1 VLRSRSVGK
10 AGVRVKLFILIA
22 LACISG
28 CSWFHARKPPA
39 PIPPELIVTGAPT
52 GSVLFI
58 DGVQAGAPT
67 ESNKRTHDLVVTAG
81 THTVEVRMGDHTVY
95 RENAFVG
102 PGDKRVIMVLSG
114 VSRE

>member
-1 VLRSRSVGK
+1 
-10 AGVRVKLFILIA
+10 VKLFILIA
-22 LACISG
+22 LLCVSG

-39 PIPPELIVTGAPT
+39 PNPPELIVTGAPT

-81 THTVEVRMGDHTVY
+81 THTVEVRMGDNTVY
-95 RENAFVG
+95 RENTYVA
-102 PGDKRVIMVLSG
+102 PGEKRVIMVLSG

>member
-1 VLRSRSVGK
+1 MYLGLQLVS
-10 AGVRVKLFILIA
+10 
-22 LACISG
+22 CQE
-28 CSWFHARKPPA
+28 PPA

-67 ESNKRTHDLVVTAG
+67 ESNRRTHDLMVTAG
-81 THTVEVRMGDHTVY
+81 THTVEVRMGDHPVY

-102 PGDKRVIMVLSG
+102 AGDKRVITVLSG

>member
-1 VLRSRSVGK
+1 VLRSLSVRK
-10 AGVRVKLFILIA
+10 VGVRVKLFIMMTLV
-22 LACISG
+22 CISG
-28 CSWFHARKPPA
+28 CSWFQARKSPA
-39 PIPPELIVTGAPT
+39 PNPPELIVTGAPT

-81 THTVEVRMGDHTVY
+81 THTVEVRMGNNTVY
-95 RENAFVG
+95 RENAYVE
-102 PGDKRVIMVLSG
+102 PGHKRVIMVLSG